1 MQLKRKSAN
10 KNCME
15 IGGAGEYCIR
25 ECMMKKMGLKESFE
39 KLFVKREGIE
49 EEADHVDLDLEEYE
63 EELKEEGVRMYI
75 KIAELTGLY
84 DLRELKKEIYA
95 GNILI
100 LDISLAKKDKG
111 LVEKVIKDLKMAAL
125 DVGGDIAGIADDQVI
140 VAPSG
145 VKIERKKLGAK

>member
-1 MQLKRKSAN
+1 
-10 KNCME
+10 
-15 IGGAGEYCIR
+15 
-25 ECMMKKMGLKESFE
+25 MGLKESFE
-39 KLFVKREGIE
+39 KLFVKSEGIE
-49 EEADHVDLDLEEYE
+49 EEADHVDLDLEGYE
-63 EELKEEGVRMYI
+63 EELKEEGVKMYI

-84 DLRELKKEIYA
+84 DLRELKKELYA

-100 LDISLAKKDKG
+100 LNISLAKKDKG

>member
-1 MQLKRKSAN
+1 
-10 KNCME
+10 
-15 IGGAGEYCIR
+15 
-25 ECMMKKMGLKESFE
+25 MMKKMGLKERFD
-39 KLFVKREGIE
+39 KLFVKSEGVK
-49 EEADHVDLDLEEYE
+49 EEADHVDLDLEGYE
-63 EELKEEGVRMYI
+63 EELKEEGVKMYI

-84 DLRELKKEIYA
+84 DVRELKKEIYA

-100 LDISLAKKDKG
+100 LDISLAKKDRG

-145 VKIERKKLGAK
+145 VKIERKKLGVK